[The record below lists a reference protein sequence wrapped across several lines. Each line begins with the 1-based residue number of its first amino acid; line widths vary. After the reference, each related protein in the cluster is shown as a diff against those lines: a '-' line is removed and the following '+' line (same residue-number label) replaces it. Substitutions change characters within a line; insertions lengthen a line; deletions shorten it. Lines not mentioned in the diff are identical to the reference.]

1 MIFKQKG
8 THLVIGNPPLDLF
21 DEFVFPDGT
30 NNSPGIYRKEDWG
43 CDFDKKDVRE
53 SEESRN
59 VAMIVIVLVSAV
71 SMVLLLVLNKR
82 VLRREID

>member
-1 MIFKQKG
+1 M
-8 THLVIGNPPLDLF
+8 F
-21 DEFVFPDGT
+21 DEFIFPDGT
-30 NNSPGIYRKEDWG
+30 NNPPGVYRKEDWG

-59 VAMIVIVLVSAV
+59 IAMIIVVLVSVV

-82 VLRREID
+82 VLGRGID